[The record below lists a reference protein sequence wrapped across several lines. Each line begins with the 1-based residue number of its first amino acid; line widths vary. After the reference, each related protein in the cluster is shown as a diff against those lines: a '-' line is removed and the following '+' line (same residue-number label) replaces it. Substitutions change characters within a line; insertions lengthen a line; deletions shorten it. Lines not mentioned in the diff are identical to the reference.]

1 MKIKSGLV
9 AVAAVLSLGA
19 CTDSS
24 DAPEVVASEAAA
36 AAVETDEQV
45 AARIEASLSP
55 LDYRLRQVTCN
66 EAISAAKRA
75 REGTFDAELTA
86 RVAEAPRM
94 DFIKLVR
101 SVRELDSD
109 AQAVNTA
116 QRAGLPLPQK
126 AEDSTPEYVA
136 QTRECLAIVT
146 VEKARQDAA

>member
-24 DAPEVVASEAAA
+24 DAPEVAASEAAA

-136 QTRECLAIVT
+136 QTRECLAIIT